1 MNTTTI
7 RYALVIDGL
16 GWIAIN
22 EFALLRDLLYCKG
35 IENYKQRKTFWRSY
49 AEGTVVFEVPTYFAN
64 RFQRII
70 NSLQLF
76 GLVTISDQLPK
87 EIPTEM
93 ETRLLDMLD
102 DKEYTKKLKRE
113 YLKSKKWVS
122 YTGNSTMMTKYGE
135 FPVEFLWRHVFS
147 QIGLIER
154 FLFWIGK

>member
-1 MNTTTI
+1 MNTTTY
-7 RYALVIDGL
+7 RCSLAVDGL

-22 EFALLRDLLYCKG
+22 EFTLLRDLPYCKG
-35 IENYKQRKTFWRSY
+35 IENYKERKTFWRSY
-49 AEGTVVFEVPTYFAN
+49 ASGVVVFEIPTYFAD
-64 RFQRII
+64 RFRRIY
-70 NSLQLF
+70 NSAHAY
-76 GLVTISDQLPK
+76 GLITLSDQLPK

-154 FLFWIGK
+154 FLAWIGK